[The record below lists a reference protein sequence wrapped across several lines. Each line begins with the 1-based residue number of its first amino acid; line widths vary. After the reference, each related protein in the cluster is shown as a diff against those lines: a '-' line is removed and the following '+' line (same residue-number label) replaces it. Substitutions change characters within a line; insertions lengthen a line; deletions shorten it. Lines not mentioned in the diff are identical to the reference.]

1 MHYKLTTTLKKADTE
16 GRIPAYTLDQ
26 YIRGELAQQLI
37 KLVSPRLPVA
47 RTDKPAHENPET
59 VEFMAEL
66 TLLKSHQWQ
75 QLKRSLLETLE
86 SLPAERQ
93 LSVQQLIREVDQD

>member
-1 MHYKLTTTLKKADTE
+1 MHYKLTTTLKKTDTE

-26 YIRGELAQQLI
+26 YIRGELVQQLI

-47 RTDKPAHENPET
+47 RTDKSAYTNPET
-59 VEFMAEL
+59 VEFTAEL

-75 QLKRSLLETLE
+75 QLKQSLLGTIE
-86 SLPAERQ
+86 SLPTEQ
-93 LSVQQLIREVDQD
+93 QISVQQLIREIDQN